1 MSTLVFDSLQV
12 VTFRLGGESKKGDY
26 AIPIE
31 HVREIRALETITKIP
46 NAKTYVKGI
55 MNLRDQIVP
64 IMDIKERL
72 GLGLGESHSTKQR
85 ILVAD
90 TKNTLVGILV
100 DEVDQV
106 LRIQTK
112 DIELPP
118 ENMLESNY
126 IKGIVKT
133 DKLLILLDIIKLL
146 DDSSTTI
153 NNVMEENKQ

>member
-12 VTFRLGGESKKGDY
+12 VTFRLGGEHKKGDY

-31 HVREIRALETITKIP
+31 YVREIRALEVITKIP

-55 MNLRDQIVP
+55 MNLRDQIIP
-64 IMDIKERL
+64 IIDVKEKLCL
-72 GLGLGESHSTKQR
+72 GSGESHSTKQR
-85 ILVAD
+85 ILIAD
-90 TKNTLVGILV
+90 AKDLLIGILV

-106 LRIQTK
+106 MRIQTK
-112 DIELPP
+112 DIESAP

-133 DKLLILLDIIKLL
+133 DKLLILLDVARLL
-146 DDSSTTI
+146 DDSSI
-153 NNVMEENKQ
+153 IHSVLEENKQ

>member
-1 MSTLVFDSLQV
+1 
-12 VTFRLGGESKKGDY
+12 
-26 AIPIE
+26 
-31 HVREIRALETITKIP
+31 
-46 NAKTYVKGI
+46 